1 MWALVLRPF
10 TFAAGHTKMVLK
22 LASAV
27 LEETL
32 ALTDGAFWDLVSK
45 DRGWLFLLV
54 IFGNVFHDC
63 GVNE

>member
-1 MWALVLRPF
+1 
-10 TFAAGHTKMVLK
+10 MVLK